1 MRHSYSEN
9 SAWTKDEVERLIQW
23 FEDPANQQKTKKG
36 SGITKKM
43 IVTEIA
49 AQIPTKEAVKVGY
62 KYDNL
67 MKSYRAAAK
76 LNNQTGWGLS
86 EQDLDEGHRCLR
98 DKLLSRCPYFFRLE
112 RILGDRPN
120 VWPPILF
127 DSGANVHE
135 TAVAVEQLLGAL
147 GNDNHHYVPEQ
158 DRQQLMGLAEDQG
171 SLHLGEDYGSGQN
184 IRGGTE
190 LGGGLIARELE
201 EVRSYDSSQ
210 GRSMSNER
218 GEEEC
223 VIGGGERERVISQEE
238 VRNNDGEVRLADVSG
253 GSGSGGRDL
262 QTQSAI
268 RGPRRRR
275 FPELLQEDDDGVGG
289 VSGTQKRRKGTSN
302 VLVDAVGILASA
314 RAEGDEKKYSFL
326 DKHLV
331 QQGELRR
338 QEIELEREKLELER
352 ERARA
357 EQRQTDLLILQL
369 RASMGG
375 KNDGRCRSQSGQ
387 DDMEQDLNQLDL

>member
-1 MRHSYSEN
+1 MQHSYSEN
-9 SAWTKDEVERLIQW
+9 SVWTKDEVERLIQW
-23 FEDPANQQKTKKG
+23 FEDPANQQKMKKG

-43 IVTEIA
+43 IVSEIA
-49 AQIPTKEAVKVGY
+49 AQIPTKEAVKVSY

-98 DKLLSRCPYFFRLE
+98 E

-120 VWPPILF
+120 VRPPILF

-147 GNDNHHYVPEQ
+147 GNGNHHYVPEQ
-158 DRQQLMGLAEDQG
+158 DRQQLTGLAEDQG
-171 SLHLGEDYGSGQN
+171 SLHLGEDYGSGQS

-210 GRSMSNER
+210 GRSMSSER

-223 VIGGGERERVISQEE
+223 VIGGGERERVIGQEE

-268 RGPRRRR
+268 RGPRRQR
-275 FPELLQEDDDGVGG
+275 FPELLQEDDDRVGG

-302 VLVDAVGILASA
+302 ALVDAVGILASA

-331 QQGELRR
+331 QQGELRQ

-357 EQRQTDLLILQL
+357 EQRRTDLLILQL

-375 KNDGRCRSQSGQ
+375 KKDGRRRSQSGQ